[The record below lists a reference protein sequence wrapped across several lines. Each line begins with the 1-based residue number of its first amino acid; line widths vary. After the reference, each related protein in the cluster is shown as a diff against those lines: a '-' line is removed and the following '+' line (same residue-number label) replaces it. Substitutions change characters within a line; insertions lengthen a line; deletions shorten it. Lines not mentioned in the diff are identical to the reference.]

1 VSDAFVDPENAPMAG
16 NQQDSFLTWLYGLNG
31 PSLKWDIETA
41 RAFTEQLGHPHRAYP
56 SVHLAGTNGKGSVAA
71 MLHAGLREAGLRA
84 GLYTSPHLIRPEERI
99 RLDDQDI
106 EPGAF
111 RVLAQHLAAEAE
123 EGLSAGR
130 LPRHPSFFEIMTAAA
145 MIAFRDHP
153 VDVAVFETGLGG
165 RLDATNVIYPS
176 LSVITT
182 IGLDHTKT
190 LGPDLGSIAR
200 EKGGVI
206 KPGIPVLVGWI
217 GGEAR
222 AELSEIA
229 AQVGAPLYLADRE
242 VHISRAADGTCEVRT
257 PEQTYRD
264 VRPALAGEHQ
274 LRNAALAIRASE
286 LLRSRGVPVAPV
298 EAARGVA
305 NARWPGRLERFPGSP
320 SFLLDAAHNGDGFA
334 ALAAHLDGSPIAP
347 EDRVLVLG
355 LTAGRKAATM
365 IEPLRPRV
373 GRIVIAEPRTSKAVP
388 AEEVLE
394 QLHQGGVDAR
404 LGGSAEEAIALACAL
419 APVHGE
425 VVVTGSLYLV
435 GDARAVLL
443 GMEAPAHRGT
453 SDWVP
458 TQTPPDPPRRP

>member
-1 VSDAFVDPENAPMAG
+1 MAG
-16 NQQDSFLTWLYGLNG
+16 SKGDSFLEWLYGLNG

-41 RAFTEQLGHPHRAYP
+41 QAFTARLGHPHRRYP
-56 SVHLAGTNGKGSVAA
+56 SVHVAGTNGKGSVAA

-99 RLDDQDI
+99 RLDDDDI
-106 EPGAF
+106 DSGAF
-111 RVLAQHLAAEAE
+111 RTLARHLAAEAQ
-123 EGLSAGR
+123 EGLSAGQ

-222 AELSEIA
+222 AELTEIA
-229 AQVGAPLYLADRE
+229 ARVGAPLHLADRE
-242 VHISRAADGTCEVRT
+242 VFVSRGADGNAEVRT

-264 VRPALAGEHQ
+264 VRPALSGEHQ
-274 LRNAALAIRASE
+274 LRNAALAIRAAE
-286 LLRSRGVPVAPV
+286 LLRTRGVPVAPS

-305 NARWPGRLERFPGSP
+305 NARWPGRMERFPGSP
-320 SFLLDAAHNGDGFA
+320 NFLLDAAHNLDGFA
-334 ALAAHLDGSPIAP
+334 ALASHLDESAVEP
-347 EDRVLVLG
+347 EDRVLLLG
-355 LTAGRKAATM
+355 LTAGRKAAKL
-365 IEPLRPRV
+365 IAPLRRRV
-373 GRIVIAEPRTSKAVP
+373 GSIVVAEPRTAKAVP
-388 AEEVLE
+388 AAEVLE
-394 QLHQGGVDAR
+394 NLRAAGVEARPGGT
-404 LGGSAEEAIALACAL
+404 AEEAIALACAL
-419 APVHGE
+419 APPGGE

-435 GDARAVLL
+435 GDVRAALL
-443 GMEAPAHRGT
+443 GMEAPEHRGT
-453 SDWVP
+453 SDWIP
-458 TQTPPDPPRRP
+458 ARRPPDAPSQP